1 MQYDVDI
8 VSVPARPVVS
18 LRRRGPLADIGSAM
32 RRLRE
37 LVAEAGLETAGPM
50 MARFYDDAA
59 PGRRTPTSTSPSPSS
74 RAPTAPS
81 PTRSARR
88 AASGSRSTTS
98 SRPCTAARTTRWTT
112 PGRPCARRAAAV
124 GYTPAGPV
132 TEVYEVTRADGVPP
146 EQYVTRV
153 QLPYAR

>member
-1 MQYDVDI
+1 MLYDVDI
-8 VSVPARPVVS
+8 ASVPARPVIS
-18 LRRRGPLADIGSAM
+18 LRRRGPLADIGASM

-37 LVAEAGLETAGPM
+37 LLTEAGLEATGPM
-50 MARFYDDAA
+50 MARFYADAA
-59 PGRRTPTSTSPSPSS
+59 PGQD
-74 RAPTAPS
+74 ADYDVAIAVLPTADGSVPD
-81 PTRSARR
+81 TVGEARGEWLPLHHVLEAVHR
-88 AASGSRSTTS
+88 GPHDQMDDAWAALREA
-98 SRPCTAARTTRWTT
+98 CAAI
-112 PGRPCARRAAAV
+112 